1 MGSFRSHWE
10 VKEFFDISGHRA
22 GLSIFKQGEV
32 VHHVTGGSAGLDHFP
47 LNGTSGGFHLSRREG
62 KWVWFVD

>member
-22 GLSIFKQGEV
+22 GLSIFKEGEV

-47 LNGTSGGFHLSRREG
+47 LNGTSG
-62 KWVWFVD
+62 VDSILVDGRVNGCGS